1 MLGPRAS
8 TREAHHHAAIPPG
21 VAGRGGSDR
30 SRSGTSFSRRLLIR
44 RDRHLAC
51 GAPAK
56 ADREARQR
64 PRRAVAPRWGGGNSQ
79 RTWEGCP
86 TAWSSSEL
94 CDHAASVFGRR
105 SSEEHSKGPYG
116 FEAPVSCS
124 ATCLRAG
131 EPSRASSGSSAPGF
145 RQSCPKQARLQH
157 LDRAG
162 GRGRKLATN
171 QRGQECH
178 AWKPSR

>member
-8 TREAHHHAAIPPG
+8 TREAHHHAAIP
-21 VAGRGGSDR
+21 
-30 SRSGTSFSRRLLIR
+30 SGTAWSWRIGPISFGYKFQSSF
-44 RDRHLAC
+44 
-51 GAPAK
+51 
-56 ADREARQR
+56 ADSERQASCVRSAGESR
-64 PRRAVAPRWGGGNSQ
+64 PRSTTASATNRRASMGRWDSK
-79 RTWEGCP
+79 RTWKGCP